1 MPTEKLYTMTD
12 YSQILKPLAVYFGTA
27 ITFMSTFIS
36 NAQGFIGIAVGMATL
51 VYTVFLIKN
60 KWLEN
65 ERLTRE
71 LRRPPQEGE

>member
-1 MPTEKLYTMTD
+1 MKPMND

-27 ITFMSTFIS
+27 ITFMSTFIG
-36 NAQGFIGIAVGMATL
+36 NAQGIIGICVGLSTL

>member
-1 MPTEKLYTMTD
+1 
-12 YSQILKPLAVYFGTA
+12 
-27 ITFMSTFIS
+27 MSTFIS